1 MLFQL
6 IAPFYDRFMKLVKLD
21 HSSVMAQWLS
31 PVEGMDLL
39 DLAGGTGI
47 NAVALA
53 GAGARVTVVDASG
66 AMLSRARSKKANINI
81 IRADAAILPLPDSSF
96 DIILVSDA
104 WHHFREQD
112 MVAAEAARVLRPG
125 GRVYVIDFD
134 RGKFRTKYLIALER
148 MLGEPSNFMSPQELE
163 GIFKSRGISG
173 EFRYLTSNQYIYK
186 GHKDTPVLAVKMS

>member
-21 HSSVMAQWLS
+21 YSSQMARWLS

-66 AMLSRARSKKANINI
+66 AMLSRARSKKAGINI
-81 IRADAAILPLPDSSF
+81 IKADAADLPLPDCSF
-96 DIILVSDA
+96 DIVLVSDA
-104 WHHFREQD
+104 WHHFREQGRA
-112 MVAAEAARVLRPG
+112 AAEVARVLRPG
-125 GRVYVIDFD
+125 GRVYIIDFD
-134 RGKFRTKYLIALER
+134 RDKFRTKYLMVLER
-148 MLGEPSNFMSPQELE
+148 MLGEPSTFMTPQELS
-163 GIFKSRGISG
+163 GFFGSRGITG
-173 EFRYLTSNQYIYK
+173 EYRYLTSNQFIYK
-186 GHKDTPVLAVKMS
+186 GFKP